1 MSICPVRERL
11 DHDSAYKETAM
22 KVRYGWVMVAVGGLM
37 GCVAVG
43 AMMSLAVFLQPITV
57 ATGWSRAAVSSAMTL
72 NFLVMGAAGFGWG
85 ALNDR
90 YGTRPVVLSGAVLL
104 GLGLVLASR
113 AATELQFLLA
123 YGLVV
128 GLSAGSFFVPMM
140 TAVSAWLPER
150 RSLAVSLVSAGIG
163 VAPITVSPFAAWL
176 LANSDWRSAQLVIG
190 IAAWVLLIPA
200 ALAVRRPPQGAAG
213 TGGSDSVAEPPMA
226 VGAALRSTPFIVLAA
241 TFFACCAT
249 HAGPIF
255 HTISYAMVCGIAP
268 LAAVTIY
275 SLEGLAGLG
284 GRVVFGLMGDR
295 YGAKHVL
302 IAGLLI
308 QALAAGSFM
317 FANRLGEFYAVASVF
332 GFAYGGVMPLYAVL
346 ARDYFGQ
353 QIMGTVLGAAAMV
366 SSLGMAIGPWIGGW
380 LFDLFGSYSPMYI
393 YSFAIGLGAAAI
405 AFAFPPAIRGQAP
418 NYLQP
423 RAA

>member
-1 MSICPVRERL
+1 
-11 DHDSAYKETAM
+11 M
-22 KVRYGWVMVAVGGLM
+22 KVKYGWVMVAVGALM

-43 AMMSLAVFLQPITV
+43 AMMSLAVFLQSITQ
-57 ATGWSRAAVSSAMTL
+57 ATGWSRAGVSSAMTIG
-72 NFLVMGAAGFGWG
+72 FLVMGAAGFGWG

-113 AATELQFLLA
+113 ASAQWQFVLA
-123 YGLVV
+123 YGVLV

-140 TAVSAWLPER
+140 TAVSAWVPNQ
-150 RSLAVSLVSAGIG
+150 RSLAVSLVSAGVG
-163 VAPITVSPFAAWL
+163 VAPMTVSPFAAWL
-176 LANSDWRSAQLVIG
+176 LQQGDWRAAQLIIG
-190 IAAWVLLIPA
+190 LGAWLLLVPA
-200 ALAVRRPPQGAAG
+200 ALLVRPAPAVANEAG
-213 TGGSDSVAEPPMA
+213 QMHAGPTGVSVK
-226 VGAALRSTPFIVLAA
+226 AALTSTPFIVLAA

-284 GRVVFGLMGDR
+284 GRVVFGIMGDR
-295 YGAKHVL
+295 YGAKRVL
-302 IAGLLI
+302 IGGLLI

-317 FANRLGEFYAVASVF
+317 FARQLGDFYAVAAVF

-353 QIMGTVLGAAAMV
+353 AIMGTVLGAAAMV
-366 SSLGMAIGPWIGGW
+366 SSLGMAIGPWIGGF
-380 LFDLFGSYSPMYI
+380 LYDAFGSYAPLYI
-393 YSFAIGLGAAAI
+393 YSFVIGIGATAI
-405 AFAFPPAIRGQAP
+405 AFAFPPALTRTVQLRPA
-418 NYLQP
+418 
-423 RAA
+423 

>member
-1 MSICPVRERL
+1 
-11 DHDSAYKETAM
+11 M
-22 KVRYGWVMVAVGGLM
+22 KVKYGWVMVAIGALM

-43 AMMSLAVFLQPITV
+43 AMMSLAVFLQPITE
-57 ATGWSRAAVSSAMTL
+57 ATGWSRAGVSSAMTL
-72 NFLVMGAAGFGWG
+72 SFLIMGAAGFGWG

-90 YGTRPVVLSGAVLL
+90 YGTRPVVLAGSVLL

-113 AATELQFLLA
+113 AASQTQFLLA
-123 YGLVV
+123 YGILV

-140 TAVSAWLPER
+140 TAVSAWVPNQ
-150 RSLAVSLVSAGIG
+150 RSLAVSLVSAGVGI
-163 VAPITVSPFAAWL
+163 APMTVSPFAAWL
-176 LANSDWRSAQLVIG
+176 LTNGDWRAAQLTIG
-190 IAAWVLLIPA
+190 LFAWALLIPA
-200 ALAVRRPPQGAAG
+200 ALFVRPAPAAQLADH
-213 TGGSDSVAEPPMA
+213 GSAAPREPMR

-255 HTISYAMVCGIAP
+255 HTISYALVCGIP
-268 LAAVTIY
+268 TVAAVSIY

-284 GRVVFGLMGDR
+284 GRIVFGIMGDR
-295 YGAKHVL
+295 HGAKRVL
-302 IAGLLI
+302 IAGLFI

-317 FANRLGEFYAVASVF
+317 FANRLGEFYAVAAVF

-366 SSLGMAIGPWIGGW
+366 SSLGMAIGPMIGGW
-380 LFDLFGSYSPMYI
+380 LFDLFGSYAPLYT
-393 YSFAIGLGAAAI
+393 YSFAIGLGATAI
-405 AFAFPPAIRGQAP
+405 AFAFPPAIRGQGR
-418 NYLQP
+418 NYLQAEP
-423 RAA
+423 VQG

>member
-1 MSICPVRERL
+1 
-11 DHDSAYKETAM
+11 M
-22 KVRYGWVMVAVGGLM
+22 KVQYGWVIVAIGALM
-37 GCVAVG
+37 SCVSVG
-43 AMMSLAVFLQPITV
+43 AMMSLAVFLQPITQ
-57 ATGWSRAAVSSAMTL
+57 ATGWTRAGVSSAMTL
-72 NFLVMGAAGFGWG
+72 NFLIMGAAGFAWG
-85 ALNDR
+85 AVNDR
-90 YGTRPVVLSGAVLL
+90 FGTRPVVLAGAVLL

-113 AATELQFLLA
+113 AASQTQFLLA
-123 YGLVV
+123 YGVVV
-128 GLSAGSFFVPMM
+128 GLSAGSFIVPMM
-140 TAVSAWLPER
+140 TAVSAWLPNR

-163 VAPITVSPFAAWL
+163 VAPMTVSPFAAWL
-176 LANSDWRSAQLVIG
+176 LQNTDWRSAQLTIG
-190 IAAWVLLIPA
+190 LVVWVLLIPA
-200 ALAVRRPPQGAAG
+200 ALFVRRTPRGDTDSQSTA
-213 TGGSDSVAEPPMA
+213 TGEPPMA

-268 LAAVTIY
+268 IAAVTIY
-275 SLEGLAGLG
+275 SLEGFAGLI
-284 GRVVFGLMGDR
+284 GRIVFGLAGDR
-295 YGAKHVL
+295 YGARRVL
-302 IAGLLI
+302 MAGLLV

-317 FANRLGEFYAVASVF
+317 FANRLGEFYAVAAVF

-380 LFDLFGSYSPMYI
+380 LFDTFGSYAPMYI

-405 AFAFPPAIRGQAP
+405 ALAFPPPLTRPTG
-418 NYLQP
+418 LQP
-423 RAA
+423 A

>member
-1 MSICPVRERL
+1 MSMRIQ
-11 DHDSAYKETAM
+11 
-22 KVRYGWVMVAVGGLM
+22 YGWVMVAIGALM

-43 AMMSLAVFLQPITV
+43 AMMSLAVFLQPITA
-57 ATGWSRAAVSSAMTL
+57 ATGWSRAGVSSAMTIG
-72 NFLVMGAAGFGWG
+72 FLVMGAGGFGWG

-90 YGTRPVVLSGAVLL
+90 YGSRPVVLAGSILL

-113 AATELQFLLA
+113 AASQTQFMLA
-123 YGLVV
+123 YGLIV

-140 TAVSAWLPER
+140 TAVSAWLPR
-150 RSLAVSLVSAGIG
+150 NRSLAVSLVSAGVG
-163 VAPITVSPFAAWL
+163 VAPMIVSPFAAWL
-176 LANSDWRSAQLVIG
+176 LQQGDWRAAQLTIG
-190 IAAWVLLIPA
+190 LAAWALLIPA
-200 ALAVRRPPQGAAG
+200 AFFVRPAPAATQSG
-213 TGGSDSVAEPPMA
+213 QSNARVEPPMR
-226 VGAALRSTPFIVLAA
+226 VKEALTSTPFIVLAA

-255 HTISYAMVCGIAP
+255 HTISYALVCGIP
-268 LAAVTIY
+268 TVAAVSIY

-284 GRVVFGLMGDR
+284 GRIVFGLMGDR
-295 YGAKHVL
+295 HGAKRVL
-302 IAGLLI
+302 IAGLFI
-308 QALAAGSFM
+308 QALAAGSFV
-317 FANRLGEFYAVASVF
+317 FANRLGEFYAVAAVF

-380 LFDLFGSYSPMYI
+380 LYDTFGSYAPLYI

-405 AFAFPPAIRGQAP
+405 AFAFPPPMAQLAT
-418 NYLQP
+418 P
-423 RAA
+423 RMAT